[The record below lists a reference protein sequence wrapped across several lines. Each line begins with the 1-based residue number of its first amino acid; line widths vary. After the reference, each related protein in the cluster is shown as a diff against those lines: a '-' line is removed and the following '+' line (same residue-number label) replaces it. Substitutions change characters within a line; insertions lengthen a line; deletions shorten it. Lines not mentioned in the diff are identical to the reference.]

1 MYYIGIDIGS
11 TAIKIAVINDD
22 KELIDYSVSASGSLF
37 HKYALQQFENICLKN
52 GISSSDIA
60 KVTVTGYGRKMYKQ
74 ADEQINEITANA
86 FGLESLELKSLG
98 IKTIINIGGQDSK
111 VLEISDTNKVQNFV
125 MNDKCAAGTGKFLDV
140 AARTLEIGVDELE
153 KYHLKAGYDSVEI
166 NSTCAVFAESEI
178 ISLLAEETS
187 IGEIVVGLHNSIA
200 KRIRRL
206 SRKIKFQTP
215 ILFDGGTALNKGL
228 KQALEEEFMTDII
241 VSKTPE
247 ITSAIGAAI
256 YSLYSLK

>member
-1 MYYIGIDIGS
+1 MTGS
-11 TAIKIAVINDD
+11 PSIFPQLKIPNMLV
-22 KELIDYSVSASGSLF
+22 EHGASL
-37 HKYALQQFENICLKN
+37 
-52 GISSSDIA
+52 
-60 KVTVTGYGRKMYKQ
+60 V
-74 ADEQINEITANA
+74 ADEFCSSNRLLYDSAAVAEWQLHDMIPALA
-86 FGLESLELKSLG
+86 DKYLKPN
-98 IKTIINIGGQDSK
+98 TCP
-111 VLEISDTNKVQNFV
+111 VFV
-125 MNDKCAAGTGKFLDV
+125 PN
-140 AARTLEIGVDELE
+140 
-153 KYHLKAGYDSVEI
+153 DSVEI

-228 KQALEEEFMTDII
+228 KQALEEEFMTEIT
-241 VSKTPE
+241 VSNTPE

-256 YSLYSLK
+256 YSLYSSR